1 MNKKNNIQELLKSIY
16 SLINEAQT
24 LQIEYTENLKI
35 NNKSKEDFLQ
45 KKEENQFGKI
55 QGFKQNIERNKS
67 KFSCWKNVNFKSS
80 YRNIYKKKIFS
91 KKTHTII
98 EKIFIEEFQNWIFK
112 NSTFLNDLITKKN
125 NNISSK

>member
-67 KFSCWKNVNFKSS
+67 KFSCWKNINFKSS
-80 YRNIYKKKIFS
+80 YKNLYKKNIFS
-91 KKTHTII
+91 KKTHIII
-98 EKIFIEEFQNWIFK
+98 ERIFIEEIKNWIFK
-112 NSTFLNDLITKKN
+112 NSAFLNDVITKEN
-125 NNISSK
+125 NSVSTK

>member
-67 KFSCWKNVNFKSS
+67 KFSCWKNVNFKPS
-80 YRNIYKKKIFS
+80 YRNLYKKKIFS

-112 NSTFLNDLITKKN
+112 NSTFLNDEITKEN
-125 NNISSK
+125 NRISSK

>member
-67 KFSCWKNVNFKSS
+67 KLSCWKNINFKSS
-80 YRNIYKKKIFS
+80 YKNLYKKKIFS
-91 KKTHTII
+91 KKNHIII
-98 EKIFIEEFQNWIFK
+98 EKIFIEEFQNWISK
-112 NSTFLNDLITKKN
+112 NSAFLDDVITKEN
-125 NNISSK
+125 NRISSK

>member
-67 KFSCWKNVNFKSS
+67 KFSCWKNISFKSS
-80 YRNIYKKKIFS
+80 YKNLYKKKIFS
-91 KKTHTII
+91 KKTHIII
-98 EKIFIEEFQNWIFK
+98 ERIFIEEIQNWIFK
-112 NSTFLNDLITKKN
+112 NSAFLNDVITKEN
-125 NNISSK
+125 NSVSTK

>member
-67 KFSCWKNVNFKSS
+67 KFSCWKNINFKSS
-80 YRNIYKKKIFS
+80 YKNLYKKKIFS
-91 KKTHTII
+91 KKTHIII
-98 EKIFIEEFQNWIFK
+98 ERIFIEEIQNWIFK
-112 NSTFLNDLITKKN
+112 NSAFLNDVITKENK
-125 NNISSK
+125 SVSTK

>member
-67 KFSCWKNVNFKSS
+67 KFSCWKNINFKSS
-80 YRNIYKKKIFS
+80 YKNLYKKKILS
-91 KKTHTII
+91 KKSHQII

>member
-67 KFSCWKNVNFKSS
+67 KFSCWKNINFKSS
-80 YRNIYKKKIFS
+80 YKNLYKKK
-91 KKTHTII
+91 
-98 EKIFIEEFQNWIFK
+98 NIFK
-112 NSTFLNDLITKKN
+112 KDSYNY
-125 NNISSK
+125 